1 MIALFVTCSA
11 WLALVALLRLTTA
24 RPVPIINVR
33 WAKDAS
39 LEAREKTAR
48 DLSLVLDKSRER
60 DTASYFVLD
69 AHPENLGRVVMNPL
83 VEDTAYIDR
92 NTFILVHPPSA
103 QMWLGDRHPALKLR
117 VLIYV
122 SLTGFIVSGIAL
134 EVDPARRRL
143 AV

>member
-11 WLALVALLRLTTA
+11 WLVLVALLRLTTA
-24 RPVPIINVR
+24 RPVPIVNVR

-39 LEAREKTAR
+39 VEARKKTAS
-48 DLSLVLDKSRER
+48 DLSLVLDTPRER

-69 AHPENLGRVVMNPL
+69 AQPENLGRVVMNPL

-103 QMWLGDRHPALKLR
+103 QMWIGDEYPALKLPA
-117 VLIYV
+117 LIYV
-122 SLTGFIVSGIAL
+122 SLTGFIVSGVAL
-134 EVDPARRRL
+134 ELDPTRRRL
-143 AV
+143 AT